1 MLDIRKKFLISFGVL
16 VVLIATVGAVMIRQ
30 VDRLGEAIDVIL
42 RENYRSVEIC
52 RKVDDILEEVNGG
65 LLRSFRDGTAE
76 ENGGWKEAVRE
87 LRAAWDAELR
97 NVTVKG
103 ELDGRNGSTRAA
115 EGVYRTAAGAGSSP
129 GKRKRN
135 AGRFTMNAWS
145 RCSGRSKN

>member
-42 RENYRSVEIC
+42 RENYRSVVIC

-76 ENGGWKEAVRE
+76 ENGDWKEAVRE
-87 LRAAWDAELR
+87 L
-97 NVTVKG
+97 
-103 ELDGRNGSTRAA
+103 
-115 EGVYRTAAGAGSSP
+115 
-129 GKRKRN
+129 
-135 AGRFTMNAWS
+135 
-145 RCSGRSKN
+145 